1 MYDMLT
7 TQKYQKLFSF
17 KTIDL
22 LRKDKQHE
30 AKLGDFWFEETDKI
44 ILALNLY
51 ENIERPVEYAK
62 EARIEFSFSENNSS
76 YKLKTAIN

>member
-1 MYDMLT
+1 MYDILG
-7 TQKYQKLFSF
+7 TQKYQKLLAF

-22 LRKDKQHE
+22 LMKNKPHE

-51 ENIERPVEYAK
+51 ENISRTEEC
-62 EARIEFSFSENNSS
+62 
-76 YKLKTAIN
+76 

>member
-1 MYDMLT
+1 MYDMLG
-7 TQKYQKLFSF
+7 TQRYQKQLTL

-22 LRKDKQHE
+22 LMKDKPHE

-51 ENIERPVEYAK
+51 ENIERPEEYAK
-62 EARIEFSFSENNSS
+62 
-76 YKLKTAIN
+76 